1 MNRMNH
7 KQQLNA
13 TIVGY
18 YIVFNSTN
26 AQETQIS

>member
-1 MNRMNH
+1 LYLFFMHWINH

-18 YIVFNSTN
+18 
-26 AQETQIS
+26 